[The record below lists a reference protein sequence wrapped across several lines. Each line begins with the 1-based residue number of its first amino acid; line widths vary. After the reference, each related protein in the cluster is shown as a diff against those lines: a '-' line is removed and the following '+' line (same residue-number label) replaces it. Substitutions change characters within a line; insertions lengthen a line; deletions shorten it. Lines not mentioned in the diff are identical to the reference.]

1 MKKINTDLRTVY
13 AFECNN
19 YEEKKV
25 YDICGKIISE
35 TLRENNIDIKG
46 KRVLIKP
53 NLLAKRTPEKGIT
66 THPVFVES
74 AALYLYSLGAERVII
89 ADSPGG
95 TYNKAVLSG
104 IYKITGM
111 EEATEKSGAEL
122 NFDTGSV
129 EISGF
134 GGVKVKTFE
143 VTNITKESDLT
154 INICRLKTHALCE
167 MSAAVKNMFGS
178 IPGLMKA
185 EMHARF
191 PKRDDFAAMLTDLC
205 LAAAPQIN
213 IVDAVYG
220 MEGNG
225 PAGGTLKKVG
235 LILGSSNPFVLD
247 TVCAELIGYGPSEVG
262 TVHEAVERGFSPE
275 KTENINICGAD
286 IKKYSVKFKRPDGTA
301 GGLLKQLPTIFGGRL
316 QKWLEPKPYI
326 NKEKCVGCC
335 RCAACC
341 PQKTI
346 KIISGKALI
355 DYEKC
360 IKCYCCQELC
370 PKHAVD
376 VKRNFFLKF

>member
-1 MKKINTDLRTVY
+1 MKTINTALRDVY
-13 AFECNN
+13 AYECDK
-19 YEEKKV
+19 YDEAAIS
-25 YDICGKIISE
+25 DICRKIISE
-35 TLRENNIDIKG
+35 TLKDNNLDLTG
-46 KRVLIKP
+46 KNVLIKP
-53 NLLAKRTPEKGIT
+53 NLLAKRTPDMGIT
-66 THPVFVES
+66 THPLFVSS
-74 AALYLYSLGAERVII
+74 AAKCLISLGAKHVVI

-95 TYNKAVLSG
+95 TYNKTVLSG
-104 IYKITGM
+104 IYKVTGM
-111 EEATEKSGAEL
+111 EEAAKKGGAEL
-122 NFDTGSV
+122 NFDTSSV
-129 EISGF
+129 KTDNF
-134 GGVKVKTFE
+134 GGTRVKTFE
-143 VTNITKESDLT
+143 VINVIKSVDFTV
-154 INICRLKTHALCE
+154 NICRLKTHAMCE
-167 MSAAVKNMFGS
+167 MSASVKNMFGS

-235 LILGSSNPFVLD
+235 LVLGSANPFVLD
-247 TVCAELIGYGPSEVG
+247 SVCAELIGYDPCEVG
-262 TVHEAVERGFSPE
+262 TVSESIKRGFTPE
-275 KTENINICGAD
+275 KNENIIVHGAD
-286 IKKYSVKFKRPDGTA
+286 VEKFFIKFKRPDGTA
-301 GGLLKQLPTIFGGRL
+301 GGLLKQLPTVFGGRL

-326 NKEKCVGCC
+326 NVNKCIGCG
-335 RCAACC
+335 RCADCC

-346 KIISGKALI
+346 EIISGKASI
-355 DYEKC
+355 YYGKC